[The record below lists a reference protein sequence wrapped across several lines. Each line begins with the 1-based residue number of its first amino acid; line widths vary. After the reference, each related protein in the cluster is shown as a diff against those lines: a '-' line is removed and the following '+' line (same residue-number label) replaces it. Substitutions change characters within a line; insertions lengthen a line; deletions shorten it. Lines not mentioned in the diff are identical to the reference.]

1 MTKFTIS
8 NMKPSYHAGST
19 LATFNVLL
27 RDLGISLRGLTLS
40 RPSHVPMPETRLYF
54 PDQRKVSDTA
64 YYIGPCELR
73 TRIGAAACAA
83 YTAMTGEPASFI
95 PKETIDESAEEE
107 AAGVK
112 RFLGV
117 GEHETLRAAGF

>member
-8 NMKPSYHAGST
+8 NMKPSHHAGST
-19 LATFNVLL
+19 LATFNVHL
-27 RDLGISLRGLTLS
+27 RELGISLRGITLS
-40 RPSHVPMPETRLYF
+40 RPSHVPVPETRLYF

-95 PKETIDESAEEE
+95 PKEAIDDSTEDE
-107 AAGVK
+107 AAGMM
-112 RFLGV
+112 RFIGA
-117 GEHETLRAAGF
+117 ENETLRKAGI